1 MYPSLF
7 ALRSQGTQD
16 FGWCFKAFDLVM
28 LMSSGGISAAVAMLE
43 KYVYA
48 PRKRERLNTCSLQAY
63 A

>member
-1 MYPSLF
+1 
-7 ALRSQGTQD
+7 
-16 FGWCFKAFDLVM
+16 M